1 MRQALSGVSAA
12 GEGTYFFLNS
22 VILKMWTAKPIV
34 FLPVQFFYLD
44 SKDEFKKVVCVCW
57 SCAVLGSLFIC
68 RLFLHLCK

>member
-44 SKDEFKKVVCVCW
+44 SKDELDEKSCLCVLELRSAW
-57 SCAVLGSLFIC
+57 LTF
-68 RLFLHLCK
+68 HL